1 MCRALSCTKRL
12 LPINAA
18 EESAWDARKMAL
30 WGGGQEA
37 GHGAESEWTKTSI
50 PMVDKIRKPKQGGG
64 DKARAFLS
72 AVRVDKNRWTK
83 IGNPTSSLSA

>member
-37 GHGAESEWTKTSI
+37 GHGAESEWTKTSV
-50 PMVDKIRKPKQGGG
+50 PMVDKIRKPKEGVGTKPEHFCPRFG
-64 DKARAFLS
+64 
-72 AVRVDKNRWTK
+72 WTK
-83 IGNPTSSLSA
+83 IGGQKSETQERA